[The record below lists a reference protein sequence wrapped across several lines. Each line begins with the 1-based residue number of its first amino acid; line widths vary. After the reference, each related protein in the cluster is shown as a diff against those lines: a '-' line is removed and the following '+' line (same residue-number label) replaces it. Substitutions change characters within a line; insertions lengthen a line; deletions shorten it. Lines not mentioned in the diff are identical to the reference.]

1 MRAKVLTAVSVT
13 ILLNILGFAA
23 SAREGARVVPGAPVP
38 SAPETKP
45 DAAAPPLAG
54 PVPASAPSATLSAP
68 GTPGPTAAAGPG
80 ERIGLFVTINRAKVI
95 RLPEKAQT
103 VIVGNPAIAD
113 LSLQKNGIVVVT
125 GKSYGATNL
134 IALDGAGNMLAESL
148 VSVVAQTDGLV
159 VVQRAFDRYS
169 YSCNPVCQPSVNL
182 GDNKTYF
189 EDARG
194 QADAHNQFAVSR

>member
-1 MRAKVLTAVSVT
+1 MRVQMSTTFSVLILALLAGTA
-13 ILLNILGFAA
+13 G
-23 SAREGARVVPGAPVP
+23 AREGVRPVPGASGAAGAATRPEPAVQ
-38 SAPETKP
+38 APASP
-45 DAAAPPLAG
+45 APPATG
-54 PVPASAPSATLSAP
+54 ATTQVPVERGGLS
-68 GTPGPTAAAGPG
+68 
-80 ERIGLFVTINRAKVI
+80 VTINRAKVI
-95 RLPEKAQT
+95 RLPERAQT

-148 VSVVAQTDGLV
+148 VQVVGQSEGMV

-169 YSCNPVCQPSVNL
+169 YSCNPACQPAVNL

-189 EDARG
+189 DDARG